1 MAWTFTTLKTAI
13 QDYLETA
20 ETTFVTNLPNFI
32 TQAENRILKNAQLP
46 DFRKN
51 STGSL
56 TQGNQYLTMPSDF
69 LAPYSMAIDNSGY
82 EYLMFKDVNFIRQ
95 AYPVASTTGVPK
107 YYAIFDDTHFL
118 IGPTPAYQTGTTD
131 FTVEIHYFHEPTSIT
146 TSADGTS
153 WLGTNAESALLYGCL
168 VEAYTF
174 LKGDPDLI
182 QLYAARYEEALAQLK
197 MLGEGYDTTDNYR
210 SGAVRVARG

>member
-13 QDYLETA
+13 QDYLEST
-20 ETTFVTNLPNFI
+20 ESTLVSNLPTII
-32 TQAENRILKNAQLP
+32 TQTENRILKNIQLP

-51 STGSL
+51 STGSM
-56 TQGNQYLTMPSDF
+56 TEGTQYLAMPDDF

-82 EYLMFKDVNFIRQ
+82 EYLFFKDVNFIRE
-95 AYPVASTTGVPK
+95 AYPSSSTTGVPK

-118 IGPTPAYQTGTTD
+118 IGPTPAYQTGTTN
-131 FTVEIHYFHEPTSIT
+131 FTVEIHYFHKPTSIT
-146 TSADGTS
+146 ISADGTS